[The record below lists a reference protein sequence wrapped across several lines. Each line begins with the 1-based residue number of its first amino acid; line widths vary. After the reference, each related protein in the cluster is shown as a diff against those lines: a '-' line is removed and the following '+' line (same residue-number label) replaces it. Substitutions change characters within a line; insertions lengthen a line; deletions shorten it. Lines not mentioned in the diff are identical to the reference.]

1 MTGKIIERAKPL
13 IDEELVRLHDAASA
27 YAVAVNAA
35 IVEQFNDKHPYPLAG
50 GALYRLEADTIAFH
64 EALLALCATGW
75 VSCSAPILR
84 TLLDLSLSTA
94 IIVEHGDEAEIRGF
108 RYTHFFLKATF
119 RSTDA
124 NDELHKD
131 CRRQIDSGIARLS
144 GSTQEKAR
152 RFIFNESLSSYWYA
166 PDYYR
171 RPQEAADKLLPPEM
185 ARYYGALSSAAH
197 GGFFGLGLFRDQPDL
212 IHPNPRND
220 PRAQALALCTS
231 TRLVLETAH
240 SRDQFE
246 LGGKLSTVYRSLVER
261 LSKVHSLSEA

>member
-13 IDEELVRLHDAASA
+13 IDEALVRLHDAASS

-35 IVEQFNDKHPYPLAG
+35 IVEQFNGNHPYPLAG
-50 GALYRLEADTIAFH
+50 GALYRLEADIIAFH
-64 EALLALCATGW
+64 QALLALCATGW

-84 TLLDLSLSTA
+84 TLLDLLLSTA
-94 IIVEHGDEAEIRGF
+94 IIVELHEEAEIRGF
-108 RYTHFFLKATF
+108 RCTHFFLKVTL

-144 GSTQEKAR
+144 GSDQEKAR
-152 RFIFNESLSSYWYA
+152 RFIFKERVSGYWYA
-166 PDYYR
+166 PEYYH

-185 ARYYGALSSAAH
+185 ARYYATLSSAAH

-220 PRAQALALCTS
+220 PRAQSLALCTS
-231 TRLVLETAH
+231 IRLVLETAH
-240 SRDQFE
+240 ARDQFE
-246 LGGKLSTVYRSLVER
+246 LDGQLSTVYRRLIER
-261 LSKVHSLSEA
+261 LSKVH